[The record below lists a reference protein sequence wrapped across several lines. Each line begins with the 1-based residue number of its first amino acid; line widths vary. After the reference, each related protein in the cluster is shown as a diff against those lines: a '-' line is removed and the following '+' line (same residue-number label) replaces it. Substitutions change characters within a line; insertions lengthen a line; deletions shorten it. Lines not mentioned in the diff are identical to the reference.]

1 MNNNESISGT
11 DPRDLD
17 RLLALGLDNET
28 DQIALT
34 ASFGHIME
42 KPGGHIGRYK
52 LLQTVGEGGMGVVYL
67 AQQVK
72 PVKRNVALKVI
83 KPGMD
88 SKHVIARFEAE
99 QQALA
104 MMEHPHIASVYDAGL
119 APSGRPYFV
128 MEYVKG
134 ISITE
139 HCDKFKL
146 TIEERLHLF
155 LHVCEAIQHA
165 HQKGI
170 IHRDLKPSNILIAIH
185 DQQIIPKVIDF
196 GVARAINRLLTEQTL
211 YTEQGQLIGTPE
223 YMSPEQANMSSQ
235 NIDTRTD
242 IYSLGVILYEL
253 LTGVLPFEPETFRTG
268 GIDHIRKVICE
279 AEPKTPSTRLSKTSI
294 EDLAESARRRQTDVR
309 TLCRKLNG
317 DLDWITLKALE
328 KDPIRRYSTVDAMA
342 ADIWNYL
349 NHQPVSAAPPA
360 FLYRI
365 RKFARRHRQALA
377 AAAMLTLVIIAG
389 LIAGFM
395 YHRTAREHAYVE
407 SIEHQRLLDDVRML
421 IGSKK
426 YDQAQSK
433 IDQLINSRYVGRKA
447 QFANAQVY
455 LEKGDF
461 AAAITEL
468 EAIAVQTA
476 NQDEIAGQA
485 HTMLANIYYEGDPC
499 APGQNSNYY
508 QLWKNHREQAEQL
521 IGNTAT
527 YCFLRARATSDIQ
540 ESLTLLDQALELDRQ
555 HYDSLRERAL
565 IYRAQQDYSEMAV
578 DAACMITVQSHNPQG
593 YNLNAIAL
601 RELDRLDDALRN
613 HNKAIDLDP
622 DDLELYDERC
632 ETYLHMERYDLA
644 LQDAQKCASLRPNE
658 PAHLYKPFSVYT
670 AAGQYDKAA
679 EHYARFMS
687 SPLASRDYDPENT
700 INNVGLWFHWFL
712 CRQILDSLQAGRSWH
727 GIESPPHTAPYTIV
741 REGDA
746 TCHHWSRNARC
757 IVYTGFEP
765 SWSPDGTKLVYSH
778 GLHTASDIAVL
789 NRETGRTKLLISP
802 GKAPHWSP
810 DGRYIAFV
818 KNRWLLPPS
827 QLDHLHCLDWILE
840 GEKPEHAE
848 EVWVMDLV
856 SRRIRRI
863 DVGANPHWGLRSHRL
878 YYCGAKDDT
887 LYSISVQ
894 DQNDRPT
901 PVLTNCGSPHP
912 RISPDERYVVD
923 SVCRELRII
932 DLMTKEIVATWI
944 VPAGCQDTLMA
955 QWSPDGNELS
965 VGSFISDMGLW
976 IYSLKTNTA
985 TKILRGP
992 GSSACWSPD
1001 GRHLA
1006 ACLGPP
1012 LFTIWLADLKVGRP
1026 TMESFDPVWTLP
1038 EHTSSLVDKYTREI
1052 ETDPTLVYA
1061 YDRRAEGALWAG
1073 HEKAT
1078 EYLHEFDR
1086 VLISY
1091 NASACANQAKRILN
1105 WPSDQCKR
1113 LLPLAQMFARKAV
1126 EKEPDNVGFLITYG
1140 EILHHVEDYAN
1151 AKTVLLRAY
1160 NLSIAAS
1167 DSLKTTTA
1175 KVIHLLIQLYEAW
1188 NKPEEANEWLAKL
1201 TQTEAKTE

>member
-1 MNNNESISGT
+1 MKKDESISGT
-11 DPRDLD
+11 DPRNLD
-17 RLLALGLDNET
+17 KLLALGLDDEPEER
-28 DQIALT
+28 ALS
-34 ASFGHIME
+34 ASFGQLME
-42 KPGGHIGRYK
+42 KPGGYIGRYK
-52 LLQTVGEGGMGVVYL
+52 ILHTLGEGGMGIVYL
-67 AQQVK
+67 AEQVE
-72 PVKRNVALKVI
+72 PVNRQVALKVI

-88 SKHVIARFEAE
+88 SKRVIARFKAE

-146 TIEERLHLF
+146 TIEQRLHLF

-170 IHRDLKPSNILIAIH
+170 IHRDLKPSNILIAIQ

-196 GVARAINRLLTEQTL
+196 GVARAISRPLTEQTL

-223 YMSPEQANMSSQ
+223 YMSPEQADLNSKD
-235 NIDTRTD
+235 IDTRTD
-242 IYSLGVILYEL
+242 IYSLGVVLYEL
-253 LTGVLPFEPETFRTG
+253 LSGVLPFDAETFRTG
-268 GIDHIRKVICE
+268 GINHIRKVICE
-279 AEPKTPSTRLSKTSI
+279 TESKTPSTRLSKTSI
-294 EDLAESARRRQTDVR
+294 EDSAESARCRQTDIR

-328 KDPIRRYSTVDAMA
+328 KDPTRRYPTVDAMA
-342 ADIWNYL
+342 ADIRNYL
-349 NHQPVSAAPPA
+349 THQPVSAAPPA
-360 FLYRI
+360 ILYRI
-365 RKFARRHRQALA
+365 RKFARRHRQSLA
-377 AAAMLTLVIIAG
+377 ATAMLTLVIIAG
-389 LIAGFM
+389 LIVGFM
-395 YHRTAREHAYVE
+395 YHRTAKEHAYVE
-407 SIEHQRLLDDVRML
+407 SLEHQRLLGDVKML

-426 YDQAQSK
+426 YDQARSK
-433 IDQLINSRYVGRKA
+433 IDRLIKSPYVGRQSQLA
-447 QFANAQVY
+447 DAQVR
-455 LEKGDF
+455 LEQRDF

-468 EAIAVQTA
+468 EAIAAQTA
-476 NQDEIAGQA
+476 YQDEIAGQA
-485 HTMLANIYYEGDPC
+485 HAMLANIYYEGDPC
-499 APGQNSNYY
+499 ALGRNSNYH
-508 QLWKNHREQAEQL
+508 QLWKNHCEQAEQL

-527 YCFLRARATSDIQ
+527 YCFLRARATSDVQ
-540 ESLTLLDQALELDRQ
+540 EALTLLDQALEMDRQ

-565 IYRAQQDYSEMAV
+565 IYQAQQDYFDMAV
-578 DAACMITVQSHNPQG
+578 DAACMITIQSQSRNPQG
-593 YNLNAIAL
+593 YHLNAIAL
-601 RELDRLDDALRN
+601 REMGRLDDALRN
-613 HNKAIDLDP
+613 HNKAIDLNP
-622 DDLELYDERC
+622 DDLELYDERR
-632 ETYLHMERYDLA
+632 ETYLRMGRYDLA

-679 EHYARFMS
+679 EHYSRFMS
-687 SPLASRDYDPENT
+687 SPLASRGYDPENM

-712 CRQILDSLQAGRSWH
+712 CRQILDSLQVGRSWH
-727 GIESPPHTAPYTIV
+727 GIEPPPHTAPYTIV
-741 REGDA
+741 KEGDA
-746 TCHHWSRNARC
+746 TCRHWSRNARC

-789 NRETGRTKLLISP
+789 NLKTGRTKLLISP
-802 GKAPHWSP
+802 GKAPQWSP
-810 DGRYIAFV
+810 NGRYIAFV

-827 QLDHLHCLDWILE
+827 RLDHLHCLDWILE

-863 DVGANPHWGLRSHRL
+863 DVGSNPHWGLRSHRL
-878 YYCGAKDDT
+878 YYCGAKDGT

-894 DQNDRPT
+894 DQNARPT
-901 PVLTNCGSPHP
+901 PVLTSCGSPHP
-912 RISPDERYVVD
+912 KISPDERYIVD

-932 DLMTKEIVATWI
+932 DLMTKEIVAAWI

-976 IYSLKTNTA
+976 IYSFKTNTA

-992 GSSACWSPD
+992 GASACWSPD

-1006 ACLGPP
+1006 VCLGPP
-1012 LFTIWLADLKVGRP
+1012 FFAIWLTDLKEGRH
-1026 TMESFDPVWTLP
+1026 TSESFDPVWTLA
-1038 EHTSSLVDKYTREI
+1038 EHTSSLVDKFTREI

-1073 HEKAT
+1073 DDKAV
-1078 EYLHEFDR
+1078 EYLREFDE
-1086 VLISY
+1086 VLTAY
-1091 NASACANQAKRILN
+1091 NALACANRAKRILN
-1105 WPSDQCKR
+1105 WPSQQCKK
-1113 LLPLAQMFARKAV
+1113 LLPFAQMLARKAV
-1126 EKEPDNVGFLITYG
+1126 EKEPENPVFQR
-1140 EILHHVEDYAN
+1140 ILNEALCH
-1151 AKTVLLRAY
+1151 AKNQENHELM
-1160 NLSIAAS
+1160 
-1167 DSLKTTTA
+1167 
-1175 KVIHLLIQLYEAW
+1175 W
-1188 NKPEEANEWLAKL
+1188 
-1201 TQTEAKTE
+1201 